1 MERTDIGLGTRR
13 DTVDLDD
20 EDGDVFYHS
29 IVEHW
34 LEGKVP
40 VSMVH
45 IDYYE
50 EELEITYGCA

>member
-1 MERTDIGLGTRR
+1 
-13 DTVDLDD
+13 VDLDD
-20 EDGDVFYHS
+20 ENEDMFYHS

-45 IDYYE
+45 INYYE
-50 EELEITYGCA
+50 EELEVTYGCA